1 MVVGNIAGLNTDE
14 RVLNLLASRGAMTI
28 DQIAA
33 DLGLGYVSVRG
44 SAERL
49 RARGVARVT
58 TATPG
63 TPETWEVSPAS
74 DALDRP
80 ATR

>member
-1 MVVGNIAGLNTDE
+1 
-14 RVLNLLASRGAMTI
+14 MTI

-44 SAERL
+44 SAEWL
-49 RARGVARVT
+49 RARGVARVA

-63 TPETWEVSPAS
+63 TPEAWDVSPAG
-74 DALDRP
+74 DALDQAAAR
-80 ATR
+80 